1 MQYVETHKSIVC
13 LLLSLS
19 ITLSSVLFGMNDT
32 QDIPSSVSEKL
43 AQAPSKTSQSLSPT
57 AKDQCQKPLL
67 KPESIL
73 DKKPSTPWLDEFF
86 VCLLLPKKHG
96 ALSSIHLDIPL
107 LTHPLPKDE
116 RGKIEEID
124 RLLLATRHRLN
135 IHEIFIKKE
144 HEWFQE
150 VNKRRQEEAALKG
163 KWVLKSGLAEKQDE
177 LIRAVLMWQAKKKE
191 LDKWQATEKIEV
203 NQADQERLSLLDPA
217 LVHNTAIRDLFQ
229 FDATHFPEDAIRTAR
244 ELDKIDRA
252 LGRTQKILA
261 QDDTLA
267 KQQAKEHKAQLSRG
281 LTMQPAASVSSTPQ
295 PGSSGRARRM
305 SVIEEKG

>member
-1 MQYVETHKSIVC
+1 MQDVETHKSIVC

-19 ITLSSVLFGMNDT
+19 ITLSSMLFGMNDT

-43 AQAPSKTSQSLSPT
+43 AQAPSKTSQPLSPT

-150 VNKRRQEEAALKG
+150 VNKRRREEAALKS
-163 KWVLKSGLAEKQDE
+163 KWLKSGLVEKQDE
-177 LIRAVLMWQAKKKE
+177 LIRAVLMWQTNKKE
-191 LDKWQATEKIEV
+191 LDAWQATQKIEV
-203 NQADQERLSLLDPA
+203 NQADQERLALLDPA
-217 LVHNTAIRDLFQ
+217 LVQHPAIRQLFQ

-261 QDDTLA
+261 QDDALA
-267 KQQAKEHKAQLSRG
+267 KQQAKAHKAQLAGG
-281 LTMQPAASVSSTPQ
+281 LTMQPAASVPSTPQ